1 MRLKLVKPCPRCP
14 IPNVDPDT
22 GTAGSEPGDTLASYR
37 ADARV
42 GGAISFG
49 MNALLVEGLERTLRT
64 GLRGSAS
71 LRF

>member
-1 MRLKLVKPCPRCP
+1 
-14 IPNVDPDT
+14 VDPDT
-22 GTAGSEPGDTLASYR
+22 GEPGTEPGDTLASYR

-64 GLRGSAS
+64 GLSGSAS
-71 LRF
+71 IRF